1 MLRGNNPPL
10 AWRDASRPYSGTLQF
25 CAGTTETAIVSD
37 LAVLLGG
44 VAEVQSLVPNV
55 WGVTWAAFQLMSY
68 AVRVNA
74 LQNLLDRVFR
84 GFMPCY
90 DG

>member
-1 MLRGNNPPL
+1 MLRGNNPAV
-10 AWRDASRPYSGTLQF
+10 AWRDASQPYSGTLQF
-25 CAGTTETAIVSD
+25 SAGTTEKAIVGD

-44 VAEVQSLVPNV
+44 LAEVQSLVPKF